1 MYDTFW
7 ATMAISTSCAEQ
19 REMDEGHADN
29 VVDTVGLGGFEFGV
43 RRLDKQ
49 DGMIARSG
57 GPEAEDIVVASSTNE
72 SVHSGWDVRTS

>member
-29 VVDTVGLGGFEFGV
+29 VVDTVGLGGLDRVV
-43 RRLDKQ
+43 RRLDRRG
-49 DGMIARSG
+49 GMRARSG
-57 GPEAEDIVVASSTNE
+57 EPEAEDIVVASSTNE